1 MVLPIGAKERNQT
14 KFDEKHLTT
23 SRLYGLMRPVARIA
37 QSVEQGIENPRV
49 LGSIPSP
56 GTTYS
61 ENPPKRR
68 VFAFP
73 GVGLSIEL
81 RSIIRRQ
88 RLTPSGPARQA
99 RCSTP
104 AALVRVRAP
113 LIQRTRPKG
122 GFLLFRESDSP
133 SNCVRLFAA
142 SGSPLR
148 GQRAR
153 RAAGGVAEY
162 RGATAS
168 NKAAILP
175 GMITAR
181 PISGK
186 RATQQSSAIK
196 LTIKPGSTASGDL
209 SNNIIG
215 STAQLALSFIFYAIA
230 CRHIIEKTI
239 RDSGYYE

>member
-73 GVGLSIEL
+73 G
-81 RSIIRRQ
+81 
-88 RLTPSGPARQA
+88 P
-99 RCSTP
+99 
-104 AALVRVRAP
+104 
-113 LIQRTRPKG
+113 
-122 GFLLFRESDSP
+122 DSP

-153 RAAGGVAEY
+153 RAVQRLRRESESGHHLFREPAQKAGFCFS
-162 RGATAS
+162 GARLSIELCSIIRRQRLTPS
-168 NKAAILP
+168 GP
-175 GMITAR
+175 AR
-181 PISGK
+181 
-186 RATQQSSAIK
+186 Q
-196 LTIKPGSTASGDL
+196 
-209 SNNIIG
+209 
-215 STAQLALSFIFYAIA
+215 A
-230 CRHIIEKTI
+230 CRWWRCRIS
-239 RDSGYYE
+239 RRYRQ

>member
-61 ENPPKRR
+61 ENPPKGGFCFPESDSPSNCVRL
-68 VFAFP
+68 FA
-73 GVGLSIEL
+73 V
-81 RSIIRRQ
+81 
-88 RLTPSGPARQA
+88 SGSPLQPARRA

-122 GFLLFRESDSP
+122 GFCFPGPDSP
-133 SNCVRLFAA
+133 SNYVRLFAA

-148 GQRAR
+148 GQRAGH
-153 RAAGGVAEY
+153 AAGGVAEY

-175 GMITAR
+175 GMITAG

-230 CRHIIEKTI
+230 CRRIIEKTI

>member
-1 MVLPIGAKERNQT
+1 MVSFSNMDGAHCDSVVDHYTLPSNSIQMDVKVPVQPSNFDPLQKGALMGASTFMEQDKNHSNQCNYKT
-14 KFDEKHLTT
+14 K
-23 SRLYGLMRPVARIA
+23 
-37 QSVEQGIENPRV
+37 
-49 LGSIPSP
+49 SIPSP

-122 GFLLFRESDSP
+122 GFLLFRGQTLHRTMFDYSP
-133 SNCVRLFAA
+133 PAA
-142 SGSPLR
+142 HPF
-148 GQRAR
+148 
-153 RAAGGVAEY
+153 
-162 RGATAS
+162 GASA
-168 NKAAILP
+168 P
-175 GMITAR
+175 GMPLVALPNIAAL
-181 PISGK
+181 PPV
-186 RATQQSSAIK
+186 IK
-196 LTIKPGSTASGDL
+196 LP
-209 SNNIIG
+209 
-215 STAQLALSFIFYAIA
+215 Y
-230 CRHIIEKTI
+230 CRE
-239 RDSGYYE
+239 

>member
-73 GVGLSIEL
+73 G
-81 RSIIRRQ
+81 
-88 RLTPSGPARQA
+88 P
-99 RCSTP
+99 
-104 AALVRVRAP
+104 
-113 LIQRTRPKG
+113 
-122 GFLLFRESDSP
+122 DSP
-133 SNCVRLFAA
+133 SNYVRLFAA

-153 RAAGGVAEY
+153 HAAGGVAEY

-230 CRHIIEKTI
+230 CRRIIEKTI

>member
-1 MVLPIGAKERNQT
+1 MSLVRFRVRAPLIQRTRPKGGFLLFRGRTLHRTAFDYSPSAAHPFGASAPGALFNACGV
-14 KFDEKHLTT
+14 
-23 SRLYGLMRPVARIA
+23 S
-37 QSVEQGIENPRV
+37 
-49 LGSIPSP
+49 PSP

-73 GVGLSIEL
+73 G
-81 RSIIRRQ
+81 
-88 RLTPSGPARQA
+88 P
-99 RCSTP
+99 
-104 AALVRVRAP
+104 
-113 LIQRTRPKG
+113 
-122 GFLLFRESDSP
+122 DSP
-133 SNCVRLFAA
+133 SNYVRLFAA

-153 RAAGGVAEY
+153 HAAGGVAEY

-230 CRHIIEKTI
+230 CRRIIEKTI